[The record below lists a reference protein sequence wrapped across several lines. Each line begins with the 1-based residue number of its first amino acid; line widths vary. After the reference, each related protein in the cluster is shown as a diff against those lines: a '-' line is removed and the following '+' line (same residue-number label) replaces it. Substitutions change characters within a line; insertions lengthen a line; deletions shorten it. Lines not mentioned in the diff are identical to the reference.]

1 MGVVLAEVNEENG
14 TDYQQKDVYFEFER
28 EIPTNAQ
35 ENAQIE
41 LVEAQRKQTEITTI
55 LNLAGTIDDETKL
68 QLICEQLDLDFTE
81 IKDKVPKPEENATAE
96 AQAALGGI
104 QPEGDTV

>member
-1 MGVVLAEVNEENG
+1 MLKEINEENG
-14 TDYQQKDVYFEFER
+14 SGYTQNDVYFCFER

-68 QLICEQLDLDFTE
+68 QLICEQLDIDYQD
-81 IKDKVPKPEENATAE
+81 IKDKVPSPEDDPTAV
-96 AQAALGGI
+96 AQAALGGVV
-104 QPEGDTV
+104 PEGDAM